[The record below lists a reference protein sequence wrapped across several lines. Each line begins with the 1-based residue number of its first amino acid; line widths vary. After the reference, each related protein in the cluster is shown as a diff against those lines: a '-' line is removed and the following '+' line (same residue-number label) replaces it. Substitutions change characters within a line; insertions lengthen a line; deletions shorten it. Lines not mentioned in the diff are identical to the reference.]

1 MRSEAVLGLWQD
13 RAPGE
18 ALDTAIVAEELGYRR
33 LWIGEM
39 ATYDAFALAT
49 AVAETT
55 TSIEPVVGPLAVTV
69 RSPAT
74 IAMGAA
80 SVTSLT
86 GRPTHVALGTSS
98 KVVVERWHG
107 RSRAGGSDQLGA
119 SARSIRA
126 LLAGE
131 RDPDSGFRL
140 RLPPSQA
147 TIHIA
152 AFGERAIAA
161 AATEADCMLLNM
173 VTPAAVADFRSRL
186 DAAGGAEV
194 PLSAWLVTAVDPTP
208 ADLAQIRSAVVGYL
222 SAPGYGD
229 MFVAAGYGD
238 LVERAR
244 AGTHP
249 RDLLDA
255 IPDGFERSVGLVGSK
270 SEIEALIADYRD
282 AGLDCVCVVPV
293 TASGDRGRNA
303 LEAVAKLNDAT
314 GAG

>member
-13 RAPGE
+13 RAPEE
-18 ALDTAIVAEELGYRR
+18 ALETARIAEDLGYRR

-49 AVAETT
+49 AVAENTA
-55 TSIEPVVGPLAVTV
+55 SIEPVVGPLAVTV

-74 IAMGAA
+74 IAMGVA
-80 SVTSLT
+80 SVASLT
-86 GRPTHVALGTSS
+86 DRRTHVALGTSS
-98 KVVVERWHG
+98 KVVVEQWHG
-107 RSRAGGSDQLGA
+107 RSRAGGSDQLGN

-131 RDPDSGFRL
+131 RDPESGFRL
-140 RLPPSQA
+140 RLPPTQA

-152 AFGERAIAA
+152 AFGQRAIEAA
-161 AATEADCMLLNM
+161 AEADCMLLNM
-173 VTPAAVADFRSRL
+173 VTPTAVGDFRRRL
-186 DAAGGAEV
+186 DAVGGTEV

-208 ADLAQIRSAVVGYL
+208 ADVAQIRSAVVGYL
-222 SAPGYGD
+222 SAPGYGE
-229 MFVAAGYGD
+229 MFTAAGYGE
-238 LVERAR
+238 LVERAL
-244 AGTHP
+244 GGSHP

-270 SEIEALIADYRD
+270 SEIEALIAAYQK

-303 LEAVAKLNDAT
+303 LAVVADFTDAT
-314 GAG
+314 AAD